1 MTVFTPAFFLITT
14 RGSLLKSTRGGAH
27 VQYNMM
33 LVLSCSQKKRS
44 PSHWDFSHVPIS
56 IFCVEPPQC
65 VCVWQRWGLCLV
77 VSGSLH
83 GDELPVSF
91 YSICCSVLLIRG
103 AEVFSCLCKWSLHRR
118 AALQPLPSVVK
129 HEERVYAISQ
139 RLRLMFFL
147 IYNSL
152 RGNGNV
158 TQGSHVWMTE
168 MKWRKRSDVLVLVL
182 YTVLFSVTSA
192 LDFSYHYKKSM
203 VDVVDEVWE
212 HYLALM
218 CGEEILS
225 GVQAP
230 QLRFYTFTNLPSHT
244 SACHTS
250 TEHVTEACELQPSLS
265 AAVVLLLDHVY
276 IAP

>member
-1 MTVFTPAFFLITT
+1 M
-14 RGSLLKSTRGGAH
+14 
-27 VQYNMM
+27 
-33 LVLSCSQKKRS
+33 
-44 PSHWDFSHVPIS
+44 
-56 IFCVEPPQC
+56 
-65 VCVWQRWGLCLV
+65 
-77 VSGSLH
+77 
-83 GDELPVSF
+83 
-91 YSICCSVLLIRG
+91 
-103 AEVFSCLCKWSLHRR
+103 
-118 AALQPLPSVVK
+118 
-129 HEERVYAISQ
+129 
-139 RLRLMFFL
+139 
-147 IYNSL
+147 
-152 RGNGNV
+152 
-158 TQGSHVWMTE
+158 
-168 MKWRKRSDVLVLVL
+168 
-182 YTVLFSVTSA
+182 TSA

>member
-1 MTVFTPAFFLITT
+1 MQSAKTVSFTLRLLTCAYFHLLCGTT
-14 RGSLLKSTRGGAH
+14 T
-27 VQYNMM
+27 V
-33 LVLSCSQKKRS
+33 
-44 PSHWDFSHVPIS
+44 
-56 IFCVEPPQC
+56 C

-192 LDFSYHYKKSM
+192 LDFSYHYKKST

-218 CGEEILS
+218 FGEEILS